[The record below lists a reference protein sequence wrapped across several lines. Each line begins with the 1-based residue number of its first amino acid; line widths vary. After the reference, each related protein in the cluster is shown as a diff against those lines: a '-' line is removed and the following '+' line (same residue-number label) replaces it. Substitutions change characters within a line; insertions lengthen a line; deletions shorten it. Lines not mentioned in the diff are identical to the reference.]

1 MAVKHIRIYLQ
12 DPQTEV
18 LHDSHQLQEVRRK
31 HFVVSLI
38 LVLVLTLLFILGI
51 IKAMNP

>member
-1 MAVKHIRIYLQ
+1 VAVKHIRIYLQ
-12 DPQTEV
+12 YLQTEV
-18 LHDSHQLQEVRRK
+18 LHVNHQLQEFRRK
-31 HFVVSLI
+31 HFVVNLI